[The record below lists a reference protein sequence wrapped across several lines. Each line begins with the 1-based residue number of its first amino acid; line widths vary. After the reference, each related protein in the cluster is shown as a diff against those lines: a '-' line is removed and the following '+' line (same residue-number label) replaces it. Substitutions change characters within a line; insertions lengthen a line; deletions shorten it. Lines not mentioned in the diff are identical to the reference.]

1 MLSHDRIW
9 AAIDALA
16 DRYGMTASGLAR
28 KAGLDPT
35 SFNRSKRTSPEG
47 RDRWPSTESIAK
59 ILRATGASAE
69 DFLRLVEPSGPVR
82 RSMVPLIGM
91 ADARSTEL
99 FTDDGLPT
107 GGDGWEE
114 IDFPDLGTSEKVFAL
129 EVTGDALAPLYRDG
143 DVLILS
149 PDRAD
154 PQGRPGRGAAPQRR
168 DRGRRAQA
176 AAGQVARDPSARPRG
191 RGADDPDGGRAL
203 DRPGHVGAP
212 VIRRR
217 GRARTPRARA

>member
-16 DRYGMTASGLAR
+16 ERYGMTASGLAR
-28 KAGLDPT
+28 RSGLDPT

-114 IDFPDLGTSEKVFAL
+114 IDFPDLGTSEQVFAL
-129 EVTGDALAPLYRDG
+129 EVAGDALAPLYRDG

-149 PDRAD
+149 PTAPIRKGDRVVVRLRN
-154 PQGRPGRGAAPQRR
+154 GEI
-168 DRGRRAQA
+168 
-176 AAGQVARDPSARPRG
+176 AAGE
-191 RGADDPDGGRAL
+191 L
-203 DRPGHVGAP
+203 K
-212 VIRRR
+212 RRLVKSLEIH
-217 GRARTPRARA
+217 PLARAGEERTIPMEDVHWTARVMWARQ

>member
-16 DRYGMTASGLAR
+16 ERYGMTASGLAR
-28 KAGLDPT
+28 RSGLDPT

-114 IDFPDLGTSEKVFAL
+114 IDFPDLGTSEQVFAL

-149 PDRAD
+149 PTAPIRKGDRVVVRLRNGEITA
-154 PQGRPGRGAAPQRR
+154 GELKRR
-168 DRGRRAQA
+168 LVKSLEIHPLARAGEERTIPMEDVHWTA
-176 AAGQVARDPSARPRG
+176 RVMWAGQ
-191 RGADDPDGGRAL
+191 
-203 DRPGHVGAP
+203 
-212 VIRRR
+212 
-217 GRARTPRARA
+217 

>member
-16 DRYGMTASGLAR
+16 ERYGMTASGLAR
-28 KAGLDPT
+28 RSGLDPT

-59 ILRATGASAE
+59 ILRTTGASAE

-114 IDFPDLGTSEKVFAL
+114 IDFPDLGTSEQVFAL

-149 PDRAD
+149 PTAPIRKGDRVVVRLRNGEITA
-154 PQGRPGRGAAPQRR
+154 GELKRR
-168 DRGRRAQA
+168 L
-176 AAGQVARDPSARPRG
+176 VKSLEIHP
-191 RGADDPDGGRAL
+191 L
-203 DRPGHVGAP
+203 
-212 VIRRR
+212 
-217 GRARTPRARA
+217 ARAGEERTIPMEDVHWTARVMWARQ

>member
-16 DRYGMTASGLAR
+16 ERYGMTASGLAR
-28 KAGLDPT
+28 RSGLDPT

-114 IDFPDLGTSEKVFAL
+114 IDFPDLGTSEQVFAL

-149 PDRAD
+149 PTAPIRKGDRVVVRLRNGEIAV
-154 PQGRPGRGAAPQRR
+154 GELKRR
-168 DRGRRAQA
+168 L
-176 AAGQVARDPSARPRG
+176 VKSLEIHP
-191 RGADDPDGGRAL
+191 L
-203 DRPGHVGAP
+203 
-212 VIRRR
+212 
-217 GRARTPRARA
+217 ARAGEERTIPMEDVHWTARVMWARQ

>member
-16 DRYGMTASGLAR
+16 ERYGMTASGLAR
-28 KAGLDPT
+28 RSGLDPT

-114 IDFPDLGTSEKVFAL
+114 IDFPDLGTSEQVFAL

-149 PDRAD
+149 PTAPIRKGDRVVVRLRN
-154 PQGRPGRGAAPQRR
+154 GEI
-168 DRGRRAQA
+168 
-176 AAGQVARDPSARPRG
+176 AAGELKRRLVKSLEIHPLAHAGEERTIPMEDVHWTARVMWARQ
-191 RGADDPDGGRAL
+191 
-203 DRPGHVGAP
+203 
-212 VIRRR
+212 
-217 GRARTPRARA
+217 

>member
-16 DRYGMTASGLAR
+16 ERYGMTASGLAR
-28 KAGLDPT
+28 RSGLDPT

-114 IDFPDLGTSEKVFAL
+114 IDFPDLGTSEQVFAL

-149 PDRAD
+149 PTAPIRKGDRVVVRLRNGEITAGELKRRLVKSLEIH
-154 PQGRPGRGAAPQRR
+154 PLARGGEERTIPME
-168 DRGRRAQA
+168 D
-176 AAGQVARDPSARPRG
+176 VHWTARVMWARQ
-191 RGADDPDGGRAL
+191 
-203 DRPGHVGAP
+203 
-212 VIRRR
+212 
-217 GRARTPRARA
+217 

>member
-16 DRYGMTASGLAR
+16 ERYGMTASGLAR
-28 KAGLDPT
+28 RSGLDPT

-69 DFLRLVEPSGPVR
+69 DFLRLVEPSGSVR

-91 ADARSTEL
+91 AEARSTEL
-99 FTDDGLPT
+99 FTDEGLPT
-107 GGDGWEE
+107 GGEGWEE

-129 EVTGDALAPLYRDG
+129 EVTGDALNPLYRDG

-149 PDRAD
+149 PTAPIRKGDRVVVRLRS
-154 PQGRPGRGAAPQRR
+154 GEI
-168 DRGRRAQA
+168 
-176 AAGQVARDPSARPRG
+176 AAGE
-191 RGADDPDGGRAL
+191 L
-203 DRPGHVGAP
+203 K
-212 VIRRR
+212 RRLVKSIEIH
-217 GRARTPRARA
+217 PLARAGEERTIPMEEVHWTARVMWARQ

>member
-16 DRYGMTASGLAR
+16 ERYGMTASGLAR
-28 KAGLDPT
+28 HSGLDPT

-114 IDFPDLGTSEKVFAL
+114 IDFPDLGTSEQVFAL

-149 PDRAD
+149 PTAPIRKGDRVVVRLRN
-154 PQGRPGRGAAPQRR
+154 GEI
-168 DRGRRAQA
+168 
-176 AAGQVARDPSARPRG
+176 AAGE
-191 RGADDPDGGRAL
+191 L
-203 DRPGHVGAP
+203 K
-212 VIRRR
+212 RRLVKSLEIH
-217 GRARTPRARA
+217 PLARAGEERTIPMEDVHWTARVMWARQ

>member
-16 DRYGMTASGLAR
+16 ERYGMTASGLAR
-28 KAGLDPT
+28 RSGLDPT

-82 RSMVPLIGM
+82 RSLVPLIGM

-114 IDFPDLGTSEKVFAL
+114 IDFPDLGTSEQVFAL

-149 PDRAD
+149 PTAPIRKGDRVVVRLRNGEITAGELKRRLVKSLEIH
-154 PQGRPGRGAAPQRR
+154 PLARGGEERTIPME
-168 DRGRRAQA
+168 D
-176 AAGQVARDPSARPRG
+176 VHWTARVMWARQ
-191 RGADDPDGGRAL
+191 
-203 DRPGHVGAP
+203 
-212 VIRRR
+212 
-217 GRARTPRARA
+217 

>member
-16 DRYGMTASGLAR
+16 ERYGMTASGPA
-28 KAGLDPT
+28 
-35 SFNRSKRTSPEG
+35 
-47 RDRWPSTESIAK
+47 
-59 ILRATGASAE
+59 
-69 DFLRLVEPSGPVR
+69 R

-107 GGDGWEE
+107 GGDGWED
-114 IDFPDLGTSEKVFAL
+114 IDFPDLGTSEQVFAL

-149 PDRAD
+149 PTAPIRKGDRVVVRLRN
-154 PQGRPGRGAAPQRR
+154 GEI
-168 DRGRRAQA
+168 
-176 AAGQVARDPSARPRG
+176 AAGE
-191 RGADDPDGGRAL
+191 L
-203 DRPGHVGAP
+203 K
-212 VIRRR
+212 RRLVKSLEIH
-217 GRARTPRARA
+217 PLARAGEERTIPMEDVHWTARVMWARQ

>member
-16 DRYGMTASGLAR
+16 ERYGMTASGLAR
-28 KAGLDPT
+28 RSGLDPT

-82 RSMVPLIGM
+82 RSLVPLIGM

-114 IDFPDLGTSEKVFAL
+114 IDFPDLGTSEQVFAL

-149 PDRAD
+149 PTAPIRKGDRVVVRLRN
-154 PQGRPGRGAAPQRR
+154 GEI
-168 DRGRRAQA
+168 
-176 AAGQVARDPSARPRG
+176 AAGE
-191 RGADDPDGGRAL
+191 L
-203 DRPGHVGAP
+203 K
-212 VIRRR
+212 RRLVKSLEIH
-217 GRARTPRARA
+217 PLARAGEERTIPMEDVHWTARVMWARQ

>member
-16 DRYGMTASGLAR
+16 ERYGMTASGLAR
-28 KAGLDPT
+28 RSGLDPT

-114 IDFPDLGTSEKVFAL
+114 IDFPDLGTTEQVFAL

-149 PDRAD
+149 PTAPIRKGDRVVVRLRNGEITA
-154 PQGRPGRGAAPQRR
+154 GELKRR
-168 DRGRRAQA
+168 L
-176 AAGQVARDPSARPRG
+176 VKSLEIHP
-191 RGADDPDGGRAL
+191 L
-203 DRPGHVGAP
+203 
-212 VIRRR
+212 
-217 GRARTPRARA
+217 ARTGEERTIPMEDVHWTARVMWARQ

>member
-16 DRYGMTASGLAR
+16 ERYGMTASGLAR
-28 KAGLDPT
+28 RSGLDPT

-114 IDFPDLGTSEKVFAL
+114 IDFPDLGTSEQVFAL

-149 PDRAD
+149 PTAPIRKGDRVVVRLRNGEITA
-154 PQGRPGRGAAPQRR
+154 GELKRR
-168 DRGRRAQA
+168 L
-176 AAGQVARDPSARPRG
+176 VKSLEIHP
-191 RGADDPDGGRAL
+191 L
-203 DRPGHVGAP
+203 
-212 VIRRR
+212 
-217 GRARTPRARA
+217 ARAGEERTIPMEDVHWTARVMWARQ

>member
-16 DRYGMTASGLAR
+16 ERYGMTASGLAR
-28 KAGLDPT
+28 RSGLDPT

-47 RDRWPSTESIAK
+47 RDRWPSTESFAK

-114 IDFPDLGTSEKVFAL
+114 IDFPDLGTSEQVFAL

-149 PDRAD
+149 PTAPIRKGDRVVVRLRN
-154 PQGRPGRGAAPQRR
+154 GEI
-168 DRGRRAQA
+168 
-176 AAGQVARDPSARPRG
+176 AAGE
-191 RGADDPDGGRAL
+191 L
-203 DRPGHVGAP
+203 K
-212 VIRRR
+212 RRLVKSLEIH
-217 GRARTPRARA
+217 PLARAGEERTIPMEDVHWTARVMWARQ

>member
-16 DRYGMTASGLAR
+16 ERYGMTASGLAR
-28 KAGLDPT
+28 RSGLDPT

-114 IDFPDLGTSEKVFAL
+114 IDFPDLGTSEQVFAL

-149 PDRAD
+149 PTAPIRKGDRVVVRLRN
-154 PQGRPGRGAAPQRR
+154 GEI
-168 DRGRRAQA
+168 
-176 AAGQVARDPSARPRG
+176 AAGE
-191 RGADDPDGGRAL
+191 L
-203 DRPGHVGAP
+203 K
-212 VIRRR
+212 RRLVKSLEIH
-217 GRARTPRARA
+217 PLARAGEERTIPMEDVHWTARVMWARQ

>member
-16 DRYGMTASGLAR
+16 ERYGMTASGLAR
-28 KAGLDPT
+28 RSGLDPT

-114 IDFPDLGTSEKVFAL
+114 IDFPDLGTSEQVFAL

-149 PDRAD
+149 PTAPIRKGDRVVVRLRN
-154 PQGRPGRGAAPQRR
+154 GEI
-168 DRGRRAQA
+168 
-176 AAGQVARDPSARPRG
+176 AAGELKRRLVKSLEIHPLTRAGEERTIPMEDVHWTARVMWARQ
-191 RGADDPDGGRAL
+191 
-203 DRPGHVGAP
+203 
-212 VIRRR
+212 
-217 GRARTPRARA
+217 

>member
-16 DRYGMTASGLAR
+16 ERYGMTASGLAR
-28 KAGLDPT
+28 RSGLDPT

-82 RSMVPLIGM
+82 RPMVPLIGM
-91 ADARSTEL
+91 ADARSTNL
-99 FTDDGLPT
+99 FTEDGLPT

-114 IDFPDLGTSEKVFAL
+114 IDFPDLGTTEQVFAL

-143 DVLILS
+143 DVLIVS
-149 PDRAD
+149 PTAPIRKGDRVVVRLRNGEITA
-154 PQGRPGRGAAPQRR
+154 GELKRR
-168 DRGRRAQA
+168 L
-176 AAGQVARDPSARPRG
+176 VKSLEIHP
-191 RGADDPDGGRAL
+191 L
-203 DRPGHVGAP
+203 
-212 VIRRR
+212 
-217 GRARTPRARA
+217 ARTGEERTIPMEDVHWTARVMW